1 MTQALKAIVLGIVVY
16 IVAKELIDAM
26 VEETVEVGDLLIVTL
41 VPLAIAVGIV
51 WAALASFLK

>member
-1 MTQALKAIVLGIVVY
+1 MTNALKAIVLGIVVY
-16 IVAKELIDAM
+16 IVAKELISAM
-26 VEETVEVGDLLIVTL
+26 ITETVEVGDLLVTTL